1 MKKLR
6 VISILWCGGGL
17 IEQAS
22 ELFNIIEE
30 KDKSGAIDPKSDH
43 FKSTM
48 HLLFYTATEMVFL
61 NEPIF
66 MITAPRCIIEE

>member
-1 MKKLR
+1 M
-6 VISILWCGGGL
+6 

-22 ELFNIIEE
+22 ELFNIVEE
-30 KDKSGAIDPKSDH
+30 KDKTEAINPTSEH
-43 FKSTM
+43 FKSIM

-66 MITAPRCIIEE
+66 MITTP